1 MSLFLL
7 FSSLFAKICQLLSKQ
22 FLFSK
27 TSSRSLQDVFS
38 VTLFVFQDLF
48 KTSSRRLQ
56 DVFKTYL
63 QYVFLKRL
71 QGVFKTSSRRVCKTS
86 CNYIFK
92 TSSRRLGRQTNVTLK
107 TSWRRLHQD
116 ECLLGECK
124 SFNCRKKNVLIIAIW
139 WMNRSSHWRRCSA
152 KIDLQNNCSQR
163 VNLIVW

>member
-48 KTSSRRLQ
+48 KT
-56 DVFKTYL
+56 YL
-63 QYVFLKRL
+63 QYVFLKLL
-71 QGVFKTSSRRVCKTS
+71 QGVFKASSRRVCKTS

>member
-56 DVFKTYL
+56 DVFAI
-63 QYVFLKRL
+63 RL
-71 QGVFKTSSRRVCKTS
+71 P
-86 CNYIFK
+86 K
-92 TSSRRLGRQTNVTLK
+92 TSSRRLQDIFKTCLQDVLQLYLQDVFKTSWKTNKCYTEDVLK
-107 TSWRRLHQD
+107 TSSR
-116 ECLLGECK
+116 CLQYVFTK
-124 SFNCRKKNVLIIAIW
+124 TNVCW
-139 WMNRSSHWRRCSA
+139 VNA
-152 KIDLQNNCSQR
+152 KVS
-163 VNLIVW
+163 IVEKRMY